1 MVSAP
6 AIAAIDWLFETSLAE
21 HCRDGELAP
30 CQITI
35 RHAVPPP
42 AEARD
47 RHVVALNISSYQFRI
62 AVLFDFATD
71 RQSVAYLSRLSRC
84 GEQALEGQA
93 LLDAYAEFV
102 NMICGAVNRGLHG
115 AFLHT
120 GMSTPNVLDYSCLR
134 YLAILRPAHV
144 SLIEVV
150 VSETVRFS
158 LTLCICLAPE
168 TTLDFALERTA
179 VAEVSSGEL
188 EFF

>member
-1 MVSAP
+1 MVSARS
-6 AIAAIDWLFETSLAE
+6 IAAIDWLFETSVAE
-21 HCRDGELAP
+21 HCRDGEQPP
-30 CQITI
+30 CQITL
-35 RHAVPPP
+35 RHDVPPS

-47 RHVVALNISSYQFRI
+47 CHVVALNISSYQFRI

-71 RQSVAYLSRLSRC
+71 HASVAYLSRLSRC

-120 GMSTPNVLDYSCLR
+120 GMSTPNVLDNSCLR